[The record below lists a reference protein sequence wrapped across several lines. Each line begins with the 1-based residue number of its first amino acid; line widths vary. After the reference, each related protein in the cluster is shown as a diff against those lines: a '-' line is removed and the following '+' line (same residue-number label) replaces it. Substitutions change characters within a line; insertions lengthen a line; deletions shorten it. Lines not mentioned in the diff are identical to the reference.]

1 MTKDLRKMIL
11 KAYKSLDSLGVSL
24 HKNFYYTLGVYAL
37 EFFENEW
44 ESYALGSESLY
55 IDKEEKILYEA
66 FFHTLF
72 LNNASLFHYRGKKQ
86 GFYGKYYFVKKYGL
100 LEFY

>member
-1 MTKDLRKMIL
+1 M
-11 KAYKSLDSLGVSL
+11 
-24 HKNFYYTLGVYAL
+24 
-37 EFFENEW
+37 
-44 ESYALGSESLY
+44 Y

-86 GFYGKYYFVKKYGL
+86 GFYDKYYFVKKHGL

>member
-44 ESYALGSESLY
+44 ESYC
-55 IDKEEKILYEA
+55 
-66 FFHTLF
+66 
-72 LNNASLFHYRGKKQ
+72 
-86 GFYGKYYFVKKYGL
+86 
-100 LEFY
+100 

>member
-24 HKNFYYTLGVYAL
+24 HKNFYYTLGV
-37 EFFENEW
+37 
-44 ESYALGSESLY
+44 YALGSESLY

-86 GFYGKYYFVKKYGL
+86 GFYGKYYFVKKHKL
-100 LEFY
+100 LKFY